1 MVMKFKFKHV
11 LSYDNKQFYKLTSF
25 DCLPA
30 SKLPLK
36 YINGSG
42 PKVFRNDRSEVLNYG
57 TDVLY
62 SLSIGEH
69 ISDTDMMDFYDIVE
83 AAGHRLADIKELDA
97 YLKEWADGY
106 TNVKF

>member
-1 MVMKFKFKHV
+1 MTMRFKFKHV
-11 LSYDNKQFYKLTSF
+11 LSHDGKQFYKLTSF

-30 SKLPLK
+30 SELPLE
-36 YINGSG
+36 YINGRG

-69 ISDTDMMDFYDIVE
+69 ISDTDMMNFYDIVE
-83 AAGHRLADIKELDA
+83 AAGCRLADIKEHDA
-97 YLKEWADGY
+97 CLKEWSHGH
-106 TNVKF
+106 TEIKC

>member
-42 PKVFRNDRSEVLNYG
+42 PKVFRNDR
-57 TDVLY
+57 
-62 SLSIGEH
+62 
-69 ISDTDMMDFYDIVE
+69 F
-83 AAGHRLADIKELDA
+83 DA

>member
-42 PKVFRNDRSEVLNYG
+42 PKVFRNDRSEVINYG

-69 ISDTDMMDFYDIVE
+69 ISDTDMMNFYDIVE
-83 AAGHRLADIKELDA
+83 AAGCRLADIKEHDI
-97 YLKEWADGY
+97 YLKEWSHGH
-106 TNVKF
+106 TEIKC

>member
-36 YINGSG
+36 YINTSCFTAIVDGS
-42 PKVFRNDRSEVLNYG
+42 NDNCRKNTSIFEKLTG
-57 TDVLY
+57 TY
-62 SLSIGEH
+62 K
-69 ISDTDMMDFYDIVE
+69 Y
-83 AAGHRLADIKELDA
+83 KE
-97 YLKEWADGY
+97 KE
-106 TNVKF
+106 

>member
-11 LSYDNKQFYKLTSF
+11 LSYDNKQFYKIVNF
-25 DCLPA
+25 ECLPA
-30 SKLPLK
+30 SELPLE

-42 PKVFRNDRSEVLNYG
+42 PKVFRNDRSNVINYG
-57 TDVLY
+57 IDVLY
-62 SLSIGEH
+62 SLSIGDH
-69 ISDTDMMDFYDIVE
+69 ISNSNLTEFYDIVE